1 VITLKVWQLMVIGLG
16 VLVAAYTLMGMGHGL
31 SRAAT
36 SASQEVQPAQ
46 MAQVRQLV
54 DVTPTLQAFSAKH
67 KSFARLKLAPATG
80 VAVMSASKTTYCI
93 ETTGPVPHVFK
104 NGPAAQMMIG
114 SCASPTAGTPIS
126 G

>member
-1 VITLKVWQLMVIGLG
+1 VVTLKVWQLMVIGLG
-16 VLVAAYTLMGMGHGL
+16 VLVAAYTLM
-31 SRAAT
+31 SRSHASP
-36 SASQEVQPAQ
+36 SASSPPIVQPAQ
-46 MAQVRQLV
+46 QTQIQQLV
-54 DVTPTLQAFSAKH
+54 AAAPAAQAFYVKH
-67 KSFARLKLAPATG
+67 KSFAGLKLAPTTG
-80 VAVMSASKTTYCI
+80 VAVASASKTTYCL

>member
-16 VLVAAYTLMGMGHGL
+16 VLVAAYALMTMQHNSPG
-31 SRAAT
+31 A
-36 SASQEVQPAQ
+36 SASTTQEVQPAQ

-54 DVTPTLQAFSAKH
+54 DVTPTLQTFFAKH
-67 KSFARLKLAPATG
+67 KSFARLKLAPASG

-93 ETTGPVPHVFK
+93 ETTGPAPHVFK
-104 NGPAAQMMIG
+104 NGPTAQMMIG
-114 SCASPTAGTPIS
+114 SCAAPTAGTPIS